1 MRNLTEDEIS
11 QIAGFGSASYQLP
24 AGASL
29 TSTLMPNQSTTLS
42 IHLANGQ
49 SYSWNSGTFLTCTVL
64 GAGVGSAAFAFSGGN
79 AAIGSLAS
87 FMSSR
92 ACSSFMGA
100 PNGQVNDAG

>member
-1 MRNLTEDEIS
+1 MRALTENEIS
-11 QIAGFGSASYQLP
+11 QIVGFGSVSYQLP

-42 IHLANGQ
+42 VQLASGQ

-79 AAIGSLAS
+79 AAIGALGG
-87 FMSSR
+87 FMASR
-92 ACSSFMGA
+92 ACGIFIGV
-100 PNGQVNDAG
+100 PNGQVNDAS